1 MLLGKLRAAGKR
13 YSRHAWRRKRTGS
26 MQADVVWDGRGG
38 CEVRQVAAMGCQ
50 KLCHP
55 KSKDLRTPNYPTPSS
70 PLSRL
75 QPYVL
80 PSESAAAQPPSRCA
94 VAAAALIRD
103 AARIAT
109 SEQSRQ
115 RAPPQSRRPPN
126 RDTMLGHRLAFCA
139 PTTLMLCRT
148 NATGALFRRGILTPH
163 AHPLH
168 N

>member
-115 RAPPQSRRPPN
+115 RAPLSLVAHQTATPCWATVLLFVHLRLSCCAAQ
-126 RDTMLGHRLAFCA
+126 MLLV
-139 PTTLMLCRT
+139 PYS
-148 NATGALFRRGILTPH
+148 GAGY
-163 AHPLH
+163 
-168 N
+168 